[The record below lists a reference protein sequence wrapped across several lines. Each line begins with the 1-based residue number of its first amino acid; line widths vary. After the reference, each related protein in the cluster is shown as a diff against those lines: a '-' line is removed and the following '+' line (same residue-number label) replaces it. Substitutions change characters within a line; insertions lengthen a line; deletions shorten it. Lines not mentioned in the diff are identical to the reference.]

1 MPHQEVLSVK
11 LSGTYHSSSV
21 HEHSLLREVE
31 KIEIIYASVLQS
43 SSKGLCQ
50 NLVVLVGGFETKTG
64 EQVFRYQMPESIM
77 LLFSFIRIKMSLFC
91 AVACFSE

>member
-1 MPHQEVLSVK
+1 MFKVYPGQRT
-11 LSGTYHSSSV
+11 GG
-21 HEHSLLREVE
+21 
-31 KIEIIYASVLQS
+31 IEADMMAANELNAHAFLQS
-43 SSKGLCQ
+43 SSKGLCE